1 MFALITGA
9 SRGIGKSTVLEFAH
23 HGYNLVLI
31 CKNNIEIL
39 EEMSLS
45 LSKKGI
51 TCLTYKCDISNYN
64 DVLNLWEDLESK
76 NISIDVLVN
85 NAGISH
91 VGLLQ
96 DMTAE
101 EWNNTINTNL
111 NSAFY
116 MCKHAIPNMLKK
128 GSGKIINISSVW
140 GHMGASMEVA
150 YSASKGGLIAFSKAL
165 AKEIAPSNIQVNT
178 ISFGAIETEMNNHL
192 SDEDKQSLCDEI
204 PACRMGSPKEA
215 AKLIYDV
222 ANTSNYL
229 TGANIIMDGGWC

>member
-1 MFALITGA
+1 
-9 SRGIGKSTVLEFAH
+9 
-23 HGYNLVLI
+23 
-31 CKNNIEIL
+31 
-39 EEMSLS
+39 
-45 LSKKGI
+45 
-51 TCLTYKCDISNYN
+51 
-64 DVLNLWEDLESK
+64 
-76 NISIDVLVN
+76 
-85 NAGISH
+85 
-91 VGLLQ
+91 
-96 DMTAE
+96 
-101 EWNNTINTNL
+101 
-111 NSAFY
+111 
-116 MCKHAIPNMLKK
+116 MLKK